1 MSGVKNSEILLERVI
16 NDKNLF
22 VNKNSTWEFERYFI
36 KVHILHTY
44 VQGRDDDDAW
54 KGHFENGSF
63 FLL

>member
-1 MSGVKNSEILLERVI
+1 MSGVKKSEILFEKII

-22 VNKNSTWEFERYFI
+22 VNKHSTWKFEHYFI

-54 KGHFENGSF
+54 KGHFESGSF
-63 FLL
+63 FSL